1 MKQGTKQGTIK
12 AIGTAAL
19 GAAFAVTA
27 AGAASAASPV
37 TASTDATGAL
47 SNLSVGDAT
56 HALSGATK
64 TVSAAKPA
72 GNEVNPELAS
82 TKGNEPLLGGLP
94 THNTVGKSLP
104 KLGGKPLPK
113 LG

>member
-27 AGAASAASPV
+27 AGAASAATPV

-47 SNLSVGDAT
+47 SNLSVTDAT
-56 HALSGATK
+56 QTLSGATK
-64 TVSAAKPA
+64 DVSVTKPA
-72 GNEVNPELAS
+72 GNDVETQLNS
-82 TKGNEPLLGGLP
+82 KGKKPLIGGLP
-94 THNTVGKSLP
+94 ATGTSTSTVAKTLPGLTH
-104 KLGGKPLPK
+104 
-113 LG
+113 